1 MAANKPT
8 TKRNKGKT
16 SARRNATDRA
26 SRRGVADAG
35 RRTPAGNRAVNQSR
49 FPGETPLTG

>member
-26 SRRGVADAG
+26 SRRGVAAAG
-35 RRTPAGNRAVNQSR
+35 RRTPAGNPAVNQSR
-49 FPGETPLTG
+49 FPRETPPTG